1 MQQRMM
7 AFLKTCWKPIVSVK
21 SLVMAEPME
30 AGSLSMGFEKV
41 RMMAEMA
48 DYEIQPKM
56 SEKV

>member
-1 MQQRMM
+1 M
-7 AFLKTCWKPIVSVK
+7 SVK